1 MYRAI
6 FLVVLSLSLCAGEPR
21 VQFLPHGRKD
31 PGSFEKQV
39 TLSQARGELQ
49 ERLAGLL
56 AAGEPAPT
64 TSSRD
69 LLEEKRIDRPDTLPF
84 IQS

>member
-1 MYRAI
+1 MMYRAI
-6 FLVVLSLSLCAGEPR
+6 FLVVLSLSLLHAY
-21 VQFLPHGRKD
+21 GRKD
-31 PGSFEKQV
+31 SGSYKKQV
-39 TLSQARGELQ
+39 TFSQARGELQ

-56 AAGEPAPT
+56 AASEPAPT

-69 LLEEKRIDRPDTLPF
+69 LLEEKRLDRPDTLPF

>member
-1 MYRAI
+1 MHRAT
-6 FLVVLSLSLCAGEPR
+6 FLVALSLSILQGD
-21 VQFLPHGRKD
+21 GRKD
-31 PGSFEKQV
+31 SGSYEKQV